1 MIRLL
6 YVYSFTNPSIRIF
19 VDYIAQCDLFL
30 WISQLLGVSVGVRE
44 ARHEGY
50 SLGLGT
56 TEVAVLGAVVRL
68 EDEEY
73 CERTRRE
80 AAGGD
85 AAGSRDSSTSAPET
99 WCRAT
104 LCFPKIELM
113 LCS

>member
-1 MIRLL
+1 ML
-6 YVYSFTNPSIRIF
+6 YIHSSGI
-19 VDYIAQCDLFL
+19 L
-30 WISQLLGVSVGVRE
+30 QLLGVSVGVSG
-44 ARHEGY
+44 ARHEGD

-104 LCFPKIELM
+104 QCL
-113 LCS
+113 SD